1 MTEQRRSGRDT
12 DGPWQARFWATLR
25 TLDAVFQ
32 KSGLITCLVLTT
44 FSVAIA
50 GYAVHTS
57 AETVAKLDQ
66 EAEVR
71 RSQTCETFEGA
82 YAEQVRRL
90 ENTYGFLL
98 LPGIRQRSPDLYDF
112 AIRELPTLERGA
124 KSDDDPFGPR
134 VPAYCDDP
142 NVGLPEPDPEVP
154 RRPDGLRVP

>member
-1 MTEQRRSGRDT
+1 MNEKRRSGRDT
-12 DGPWQARFWATLR
+12 DGPWQARIWATLR

-32 KSGLITCLVLTT
+32 KSGLIICLVLTT

-50 GYAVHTS
+50 GYAVYTS
-57 AETVAKLDQ
+57 SQTVHKLDQ

-82 YAEQVRRL
+82 YAEQIRRL
-90 ENTYGFLL
+90 ENTYVFLL
-98 LPGIRQRSPDLYDF
+98 LPGIRERSPDLYDF
-112 AIRELPTLERGA
+112 ALRELPTLERGA
-124 KSDDDPFGPR
+124 ESDDDPFGPR

-142 NVGLPEPDPEVP
+142 NVGLPEPDPKVP